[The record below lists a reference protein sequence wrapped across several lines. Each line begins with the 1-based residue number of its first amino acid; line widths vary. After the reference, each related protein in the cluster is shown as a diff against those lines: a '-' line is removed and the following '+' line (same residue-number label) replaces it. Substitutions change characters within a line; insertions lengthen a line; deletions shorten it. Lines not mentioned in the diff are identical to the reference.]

1 MKRIF
6 LSLAVLCLTI
16 PACGSRTSDLTTGI
30 MSIQSNPLPPCPDSP
45 NCVRVSEHFAP
56 DADSL
61 FAVIG
66 QSLKAIG
73 ADSLHQSRSEHSYH
87 AVFRIPVFG
96 WKDDVHVR
104 VDSADNGNGSVAH
117 FRSASRIGY
126 SDLGVNKRRVRKLI
140 KHIQSS
146 LN

>member
-1 MKRIF
+1 MNRI
-6 LSLAVLCLTI
+6 LHSLTLLLLITSS
-16 PACGSRTSDLTTGI
+16 ACGSRTSDLTPSN
-30 MSIQSNPLPPCPDSP
+30 MSTHSNPLPPCPDSP
-45 NCVRVSEHFAP
+45 NCVRISKHFAP

-61 FAVIG
+61 FAIIG
-66 QSLKAIG
+66 NSLKAIG
-73 ADSLHQSRSEHSYH
+73 ADSLNQNQSEHSYH

-96 WKDDVHVR
+96 WKDDVHVQ
-104 VDSADNGNGSVAH
+104 VGSTDMGSVAH

-126 SDLGVNKRRVRKLI
+126 SDLGINKRRVRKLI